1 MKRGKMNKLGKP
13 GDYIM
18 DKEIQAIVDMHDG
31 NVKEMNWTMCGLNI
45 EIQYIRESTFLTEEE
60 REAAIKKYK
69 EVIEALRRIV
79 NGEEK

>member
-1 MKRGKMNKLGKP
+1 MNKLGKP

-31 NVKEMNWTMCGLNI
+31 NVKEMGWTMCGLNI
-45 EIQYIRESTFLTEEE
+45 EIQYLRESKWLTEEE

-69 EVIEALRRIV
+69 EVIEALRKVID
-79 NGEEK
+79 GEEK